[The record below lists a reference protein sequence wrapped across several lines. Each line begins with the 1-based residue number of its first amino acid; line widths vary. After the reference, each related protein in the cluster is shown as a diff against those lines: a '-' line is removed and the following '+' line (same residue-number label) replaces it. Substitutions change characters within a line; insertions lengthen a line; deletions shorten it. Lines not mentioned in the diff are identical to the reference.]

1 MFTLILVLRFDVS
14 TEAVRR
20 RDGIF
25 RCWIILVA
33 FDEDDDAE
41 YDKGAGDGA
50 EGEHEA
56 GKRSNDPNRGDAQ
69 KRTG

>member
-25 RCWIILVA
+25 RCWSIRVV
-33 FDEDDDAE
+33 FDEDDNAE
-41 YDKGAGDGA
+41 HDEGHGD
-50 EGEHEA
+50 EEKGEHEV
-56 GKRSNDPNRGDAQ
+56 G
-69 KRTG
+69 RTFE